1 MFGKKKLSDIMSGFL
16 KAKGELE
23 EFIDQQEA
31 EDSRLV
37 AIRVKADEERLVV
50 QGECS
55 RALKSLGKIEEIL
68 GE

>member
-16 KAKGELE
+16 KAKTELQD
-23 EFIDQQEA
+23 FIDQQEA

-55 RALKSLGKIEEIL
+55 KALKSLSKIEEIL